1 MLAEKKK
8 FSVDE
13 QLSHLRQKGITF
25 TYCSEEAAR
34 DYLQNNT
41 YFFKIRAY
49 RKNYPK
55 HADGKEKGKYINL
68 DFQYLIDLAVLD
80 MQLRYLLI
88 QIALDVEHYVRMQLV
103 RYVETINED
112 GYSIINDYL
121 DSLSEE
127 KRNIFL
133 FELERNKENIYC
145 GAISEKYNGRYPIWA
160 FVEIISFGRLIS
172 FYNFCA
178 NRFQDKKMKNNYY
191 RLMAC
196 KEIRNAAAHN
206 NCILNEL
213 HSGTAKYQSDND
225 VNRALMQIKGVTKT
239 IRKRKMSNA
248 RVQQIVTLLYTHKT
262 MVTSQAILEKESE
275 KLNVFSERMLKNMVY
290 YQENDVIKTT
300 FSFLKMVIDNWYPV
314 AYNKTTEKK

>member
-1 MLAEKKK
+1 MSDEKKK
-8 FSVDE
+8 LSIEE
-13 QLSHLRQKGITF
+13 QIGHLKQKGITF
-25 TYCSEEAAR
+25 NYCSEEMAR
-34 DYLQNNT
+34 NYLKNNN

-55 HADGKEKGKYINL
+55 HTDGKNKGKYINL

-88 QIALDVEHYVRMQLV
+88 PIALDVEHYVRMQLV
-103 RYVETINED
+103 RYVETIDED
-112 GYSIINDYL
+112 GYSIVKDYF
-121 DSLSEE
+121 DSLTEDR
-127 KRNIFL
+127 RNAFL
-133 FELERNKENIYC
+133 LEMERNKENIYC
-145 GAISEKYNGRYPIWA
+145 GAISEKYDGKYPVWA
-160 FVEIISFGRLIS
+160 FVEIISFGRLVS

-178 NRFQDKKMKNNYY
+178 NRFQDKGMKNNYY

-213 HSGTAKYQSDND
+213 QSGTARYQSDND

-262 MVTSQAILEKESE
+262 MVTSQSVLQKESE
-275 KLNVFSERMLKNMVY
+275 KLNDFTKRMLKNIDY
-290 YQENDVIKTT
+290 YQDNDVIKTT
-300 FSFLKMVIDNWYPV
+300 LNFLKMVIDNWYPV